1 MMSKRLFLSML
12 VLLLALL
19 TACGAEPTA
28 TLPPTQ
34 AVQTWTA
41 SPQPT
46 DTPLPPTDTLLPPTD
61 IPSPTPVPVPV
72 FEEAD
77 CPFDLPAGQVDGRTV
92 ECGYLEVLEDRADPV
107 GRADSD
113 SAMLRLAVA
122 IFRHPDGDPE
132 PDPVIYLEGGPG
144 GSALE
149 FASLSF
155 GDLSAPIF
163 AANRD
168 LILFDQRGVGLSE
181 PALDCPALTELSVEL
196 LDNEMDGEELTYQ
209 EMDDLYLET
218 ALACGEELRENADL
232 SDYNSDASAADV
244 DDLRRAL
251 GYDQVNLWG
260 ISYGTRLA
268 LEVIRDYPEGVRS
281 VVLDSVVPPD
291 VDTEVEGP
299 ANVARAL
306 DLLFASCAAD
316 EACNAAYPD
325 LRAVFFDIVDRLNES
340 PAAFPVT
347 DALTGEVYDAIMNG
361 DDMLGLLAQSLYQT
375 DIIPM
380 LPQIIYDASEGSYEL
395 LARIAGSL
403 LAVREGMSDGMQY
416 SVQCNEEVSFSS
428 ATAFEAALAEHPEL
442 EGLYASTD
450 GEPATFA
457 LCAGWDAGQ
466 ADASANEPVTSAIP
480 ALVMSGQFDPVTPPD
495 WGRRAAETLANSAFF
510 EYPGE
515 GHGVS
520 TGYGCA
526 AQMMTAFLDD
536 PDSVPDDSCIA
547 EMGPPQFAL
556 PAAAAIELEPFVSE
570 EMDIS
575 GAIPAGWEDQGNGV
589 YLRGASS
596 MDATVLIV
604 QGGPISADELLGL
617 YVELLALDEMPE
629 IAGER
634 EANGLTWM
642 LYPIE
647 FQGQPADIALTQH
660 ADGLALIVLL
670 VSEPAEYEE
679 MSEAVFLPVV
689 DALVPLGQP
698 AADVAHAFMQ
708 ALKDADYG
716 RAYELCDPSLQ
727 DEFGSTADLES
738 WMQDNGIELVEWSFP
753 ERNVMEDM
761 VQVLGLGTF
770 AGEKQTIIEVLLV
783 ELDGEWMIV
792 GFHFQ

>member
-428 ATAFEAALAEHPEL
+428 ATAFEAALGAETPIVRTMPNTPAMVGRGITGICGNPRAGA
-442 EGLYASTD
+442 EGLAM
-450 GEPATFA
+450 ATA
-457 LCAGWDAGQ
+457 L
-466 ADASANEPVTSAIP
+466 
-480 ALVMSGQFDPVTPPD
+480 
-495 WGRRAAETLANSAFF
+495 
-510 EYPGE
+510 
-515 GHGVS
+515 
-520 TGYGCA
+520 
-526 AQMMTAFLDD
+526 
-536 PDSVPDDSCIA
+536 
-547 EMGPPQFAL
+547 
-556 PAAAAIELEPFVSE
+556 
-570 EMDIS
+570 
-575 GAIPAGWEDQGNGV
+575 
-589 YLRGASS
+589 
-596 MDATVLIV
+596 
-604 QGGPISADELLGL
+604 
-617 YVELLALDEMPE
+617 
-629 IAGER
+629 
-634 EANGLTWM
+634 
-642 LYPIE
+642 
-647 FQGQPADIALTQH
+647 
-660 ADGLALIVLL
+660 
-670 VSEPAEYEE
+670 
-679 MSEAVFLPVV
+679 
-689 DALVPLGQP
+689 
-698 AADVAHAFMQ
+698 MQ
-708 ALKDADYG
+708 A
-716 RAYELCDPSLQ
+716 
-727 DEFGSTADLES
+727 
-738 WMQDNGIELVEWSFP
+738 V
-753 ERNVMEDM
+753 
-761 VQVLGLGTF
+761 
-770 AGEKQTIIEVLLV
+770 GEVV
-783 ELDGEWMIV
+783 ELDGEEQIDAV
-792 GFHFQ
+792 TAVSGSGPAYVFHLIEALAAAGVAEGLPEAVAKKLARATVCGAGELAYRSPDSAEQLRINVTSPGGTTAAALAELMDPQTGLPPLMVRAVHAAAERGRDLAK